1 MEHIAIIE
9 DSLKR
14 QESQDE
20 ALKILLS
27 LSTDN
32 ETLALI
38 ASSKNLVREL
48 VSLATEEKTA
58 NTALQIL
65 INFAQNQKISEI
77 MVDNGVFHTLFDY
90 LSKCGVTGWG
100 LGEEK
105 SRMCFI
111 LVKQYNFT
119 PQEMPNLLYLLTNHL
134 TQLKLDR
141 ILVRLISICCYYM
154 NNILFL
160 SNQLAIKSILN

>member
-77 MVDNGVFHTLFDY
+77 MVDNGVFHILFDY
-90 LSKCGVTGWG
+90 LSKCGVTGWDWR
-100 LGEEK
+100 EEK

-111 LVKQYNFT
+111 LFKQYNFT
-119 PQEMPNLLYLLTNHL
+119 PQEMPNLLYLFTIHL
-134 TQLKLDR
+134 AQLKLDR

-154 NNILFL
+154 ITYYF
-160 SNQLAIKSILN
+160 